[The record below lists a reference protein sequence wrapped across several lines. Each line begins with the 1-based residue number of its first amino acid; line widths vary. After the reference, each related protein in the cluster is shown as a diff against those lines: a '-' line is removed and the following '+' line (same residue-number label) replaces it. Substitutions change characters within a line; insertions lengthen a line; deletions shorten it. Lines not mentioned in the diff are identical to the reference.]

1 MKYWYKLQHRWT
13 LKTLCWV
20 KEASHRRPLLYDSI
34 YIQCSESANPWRQS
48 KLGEGRN
55 WEVQRPNYSLTCG
68 YLLVPAPIVEESIFF
83 CQNDLGTFT
92 ENKLIINIW
101 VYLWTL
107 NFILICR
114 LYQICRCHYPYG
126 RKRRTK
132 EPLDESERREWKC
145 WLKTQHSRN

>member
-1 MKYWYKLQHRWT
+1 MLLLLLLSHISRVQ
-13 LKTLCWV
+13 LCVTPQTAPNRLLCPWD
-20 KEASHRRPLLYDSI
+20 SPDHMLYDST
-34 YIQCSESANPWRQS
+34 YVQCSESANPWRQS

-83 CQNDLGTFT
+83 HQNDLGTFT

-114 LYQICRCHYPYG
+114 LYQICRCHHPYG
-126 RKRRTK
+126 RKQRTK
-132 EPLDESERREWKC
+132 ELLDESERGV
-145 WLKTQHSRN
+145 